1 VESLPPSLRWS
12 VVTDPLALKPTVVAV
27 IAAMAAATYLT
38 KAGGLWLLTR
48 FGVNDRVEAA
58 LEVLPGAIVVAVLG
72 PELAT
77 GGPPEWLAGSVVAVV
92 AWRTGNI
99 FLALVTGVGAV
110 VVLRAML

>member
-1 VESLPPSLRWS
+1 
-12 VVTDPLALKPTVVAV
+12 VTDSLGLDTTVVAI

-38 KAGGLWLLTR
+38 KAGWLWLLPR
-48 FGVNDRVEAA
+48 IGVSERIEAA

-72 PELAT
+72 PELAA

-92 AWRTGNI
+92 AWRTENI

-110 VVLRAML
+110 VAFRAVL